1 MCVAGGICWG
11 VCVSGGICT
20 VSGWWY
26 LLVGYRLMLGAGCT
40 RTNLYELFACTVAL
54 KRAMPVKAVL

>member
-1 MCVAGGICWG
+1 MCVWLVVSAGVCVAGGICW
-11 VCVSGGICT
+11 

-26 LLVGYRLMLGAGCT
+26 LLDGYRLMVGAGCT